1 MRIIVK
7 LPHAGLGNK
16 LLVWAIGVVFATMHK
31 INPDDMIVY
40 SWLDFHPRRILFL
53 DKDQRLYLNSFK
65 KNDWYQKILSCF
77 YKVSVTDP
85 ELIKTYP
92 GNICF
97 STIPNE
103 KDYFIALRGHET
115 LIKQALFRIATKGIL
130 DKYYNA
136 EEYDIAIHI
145 RRGDFCENIRT
156 PLSEVVQI
164 YKLLVNEYGYSPK
177 TYLFTDGT
185 KEEFNELLNFENVRF
200 ISGNPALL
208 DMLIMSKAKI
218 IIPSIR
224 STFSYFASFLSDAH
238 IIRHIND
245 HCGKIRAERKSLFEG
260 KIEIISGQHKLPLEL
275 VEKLKID
282 Q

>member
-1 MRIIVK
+1 MKIIVK

-16 LLVWAIGVVFATMHK
+16 LLVWATGVVFAAIHK
-31 INPDDMIVY
+31 INPDDIIVY
-40 SWLDFHPRRILFL
+40 PWLDFHPRRILLF
-53 DKDQRLYLNSFK
+53 DQDQRFYLNSFK
-65 KNDWYQKILSCF
+65 KNDLYQKILSCF
-77 YKVSVTDP
+77 YKISISDP
-85 ELIKTYP
+85 ELKETYTE
-92 GNICF
+92 NVCF

-103 KDYFIALRGHET
+103 KDYFISLRGYESQ
-115 LIKQALFRIATKGIL
+115 IKQALFRIVTKGIL
-130 DKYYNA
+130 DKYHNS

-145 RRGDFCENIRT
+145 RRGDFSENIRT
-156 PLSEVVQI
+156 PLSQVVQI
-164 YKLLVNEYGYSPK
+164 YKLLVNEYGYYPK
-177 TYLFTDGT
+177 TYLFTDG
-185 KEEFNELLNFENVRF
+185 KEDEFKDLLDFENVRF

-245 HCGKIRAERKSLFEG
+245 NCGKIREEENKLFEG
-260 KIEIISGQHKLPLEL
+260 KIEKVNGHHKLPLEL
-275 VEKLKID
+275 VEKLKNN